1 LPKRNLLNKVVVFQ
15 GRNFTLVQFA
25 TYTYAQNVV
34 QCFVA
39 PKKDLNAAA
48 FSLPSAVTA

>member
-1 LPKRNLLNKVVVFQ
+1 MLALRE
-15 GRNFTLVQFA
+15 RIFTLVQFA

-39 PKKDLNAAA
+39 PEKSLQTKT
-48 FSLPSAVTA
+48 FSSTFTVIA